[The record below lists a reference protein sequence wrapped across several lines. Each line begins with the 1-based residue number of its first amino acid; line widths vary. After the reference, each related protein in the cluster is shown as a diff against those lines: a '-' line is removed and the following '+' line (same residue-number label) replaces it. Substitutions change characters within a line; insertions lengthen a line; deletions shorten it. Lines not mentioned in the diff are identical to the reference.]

1 MVQLLIDVFYPGN
14 GKTYEFRIDGSMPVS
29 GAKEEIIANILDS
42 DGPVELS
49 AEGAFLCDAGIRSRL
64 AESASLLDAGVR
76 SGHRLI
82 IC

>member
-1 MVQLLIDVFYPGN
+1 MVQLLVDVFCPGN

-29 GAKEEIIANILDS
+29 RAKEEIIANILDS
-42 DGPVELS
+42 DGAVELS
-49 AEGAFLCDAGIRSRL
+49 AEGALLCDAGVKSRL
-64 AESASLLDAGVR
+64 AEDASLVDAGVR